1 MTITNKRWIFARPPA
16 GEIETGNFEL
26 GEAPVPELREGEVLV
41 RTTMLSID
49 PASRAWM
56 AGVTYRSKLEPG
68 DTMAGWGLGEVIKS
82 NTEGFA
88 PGDLVSG
95 EYGWQTH
102 AVMSG
107 KALAKHDTKHKPEH
121 LLSALGITGLTAY
134 FGMLD
139 VARPRPGETVLVSGA
154 AGAVGTIAGQIA
166 KIAGCRVIGTAGG
179 ADKCAWVKNDLGF
192 DEVLDYKAGGIYKQL
207 KAAAPEGIDVYFDN
221 TGGDVLAAAIARMNQ
236 WGRIACCGNVSQ
248 YDTASPAGGP
258 MGVPGFLVTKR
269 IRMEGFVVMDFYN
282 RRKQAEDA
290 LAAWL
295 DSGKLKAPV
304 DIVEGFE
311 NMPSALTGMFA
322 GKNRGKL
329 IVRV

>member
-1 MTITNKRWIFARPPA
+1 MASGTQRWIYTRQPV
-16 GEIETGNFEL
+16 GEITADIFQLKEDA
-26 GEAPVPELREGEVLV
+26 APEPREGEVSV

-56 AGVTYRSKLEPG
+56 AGVTYRSQLKPG
-68 DTMAGWGLGEVIKS
+68 DTMAGWGLGEVVKS
-82 NTEGFA
+82 NAKGFA

-102 AVMSG
+102 AVMPG
-107 KALAKHDTKHKPEH
+107 KALTKHDAKHKPEH
-121 LLSALGITGLTAY
+121 ILGVLGITGLTAY

-179 ADKCAWVKNDLGF
+179 TDKCAWVKNELGF
-192 DEVLDYKAGGIYKQL
+192 DEVLDYKAGGIHKQL

-221 TGGDVLAAAIARMNQ
+221 TGGEVLAAAISRMNL

-248 YDTASPAGGP
+248 YDTATPAGGP

-269 IRMEGFVVMDFYN
+269 IRMEGFVVMDFFN

-295 DSGKLKAPV
+295 NDGKLKAPV
-304 DIVEGFE
+304 DIVNGFE
-311 NMPSALTGMFA
+311 NMPKALTGMFA

-329 IVRV
+329 LVRI

>member
-1 MTITNKRWIFARPPA
+1 MSQQTRRWIYTRQPV
-16 GEIETGNFEL
+16 GEVTADIFQPGEETL
-26 GEAPVPELREGEVLV
+26 PDPRDGEVLV

-56 AGVTYRSKLEPG
+56 AGVTYRSQLQPG
-68 DTMAGWGLGEVIKS
+68 DTMAGWGLGEVVKS
-82 NTEGFA
+82 NAKGFV
-88 PGDLVSG
+88 PGDIVSG

-107 KALAKHDTKHKPEH
+107 KALTNHDAKHKPEH
-121 LLSALGITGLTAY
+121 ILGVLGITGLTAY

-139 VARPRPGETVLVSGA
+139 VGRPRPGETVLVSGA

-179 ADKCAWVKNDLGF
+179 ADKCAWVKNELGF
-192 DEVLDYKAGGIYKQL
+192 DAVLDYKAGGIHKQL

-221 TGGDVLAAAIARMNQ
+221 TGGDVLAAAIARMNL
-236 WGRIACCGNVSQ
+236 WGRIACCGNISQ
-248 YDTASPAGGP
+248 YDTATPAGGP

-269 IRMEGFVVMDFYN
+269 IRMEGFVVMDFFN

-290 LAAWL
+290 LIAWL

-304 DIVEGFE
+304 DVVNGFE
-311 NMPSALTGMFA
+311 NMPAALTGMFA

-329 IVRV
+329 LVRV